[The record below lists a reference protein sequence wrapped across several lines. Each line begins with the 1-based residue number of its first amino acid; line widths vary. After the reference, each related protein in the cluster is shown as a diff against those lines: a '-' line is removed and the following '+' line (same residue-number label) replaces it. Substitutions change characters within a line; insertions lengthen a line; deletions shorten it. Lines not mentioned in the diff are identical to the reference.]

1 MPAEVETGFIISL
14 ASCWNDSLLSTGC
27 KDVGA
32 FARDVATIF
41 GAIAI
46 PVVIWVATNRRE
58 KKQATLNLI
67 NTLYTVPEV
76 IDRLARLYRYR
87 KYEEAGKTTK
97 LQNPYDDQ
105 NSYDVLFDTATV
117 LNYFEAACVQIKQ
130 KAVYKK
136 LIYES
141 GSRQLIGVR
150 QVILGRFV
158 AMTGIDPALAYPNL
172 IEIADEF
179 ERPDSSVLVKIPN
192 AKHNED

>member
-1 MPAEVETGFIISL
+1 MQRRRSIRPRRCNYFRCNSHSRSHL
-14 ASCWNDSLLSTGC
+14 GC
-27 KDVGA
+27 HKS
-32 FARDVATIF
+32 
-41 GAIAI
+41 
-46 PVVIWVATNRRE
+46 PE

-179 ERPDSSVLVKIPN
+179 ERPDSSVLLKSAGVEI
-192 AKHNED
+192 